1 MMKYG
6 TLSKQCLVEVAGLA
20 SEGHG
25 RCGDADVVA
34 KQVATG
40 RRDGKQP
47 RLNFSVT
54 VNFLCTLPSIRT
66 SLSIAA
72 TQQLKRPMAS
82 QIYSRYIP
90 PSKKSSISNVC
101 ASNPSTT
108 AATPQSPA
116 PTLQPT
122 RKDASASYARYIP
135 DSKAKAER
143 TSTLM
148 VASIDSTK
156 PKRDRENIGEE
167 PAPKRKKGDKFEEK
181 PRKTRESAQDGQ
193 ERADELD
200 TSVIGVST
208 SAEAPSKSTRHV
220 SPGLEASQDEGSAG
234 LRKKKNK
241 KEKGPNLRVRA
252 SDIQF
257 LPQPAELEGSELGK
271 WRKKKDGQVSKTAT
285 GQEEE
290 VVTEGKDGRSRHKR
304 LMEKREKSMKKT
316 EKLAQMTKS
325 ESTGG
330 EVEVEDV
337 EEVHVELHNLV
348 PLPQPE
354 PVAEPPILSAATSL
368 PPWLASPIRVLP
380 TATAP
385 FSEIGI
391 DNDIS
396 KVLQK
401 RGFSEAFAVQAAV
414 LPLLLPGK
422 LQQPGDVLVSAATGS
437 GKTLAYVLPMVE
449 DISRNQIRKLR
460 GLVIMP
466 TRELVTQ
473 AKDICEICASAF
485 PSGSY
490 RTRVKIGTAVGNE
503 NFRLEQNML
512 MNQELLYDPVE
523 YEKLQL
529 RLNKKWENSEEGS
542 DEEILF
548 DEEVVSALP
557 DHIIRHVSKVDI
569 LICTPG
575 RLVEHIKS
583 TPGFTLEHI
592 KWLVVDEADKLLDQS
607 FQQWLDV
614 VMAAISVES
623 DLARSMDQVR
633 KVVLSATMTRDVG
646 LLNPLMLYRPKLV
659 VLEGAAKEDSDP
671 LVSQVHFLPAL
682 LLESAVK
689 VEDENIK
696 PLYLMELLK
705 RENIISENSSDESTS
720 TSESSDD
727 ESSFDGG
734 SSQSSGQSARDEMQ
748 NSESDNPHGVLI
760 FTKSNESAVRLGRLI
775 ALLAPSSS
783 LHIGI
788 LTSTT
793 PRAARKSTLKS
804 FNAGK
809 VSILV
814 ASDLVSRGLDL
825 PNLAHVINY
834 DVSTSLTSYVHRIGR
849 TARAGKRGHAW
860 TLYTA
865 TEGRWFWNEIVRSEI
880 VDRSSRKI
888 ERVNIKAD
896 FFEGDQRAKYEEA
909 LEELGWEARN
919 SRSKD
924 ISA

>member
-1 MMKYG
+1 MG
-6 TLSKQCLVEVAGLA
+6 NSSG
-20 SEGHG
+20 
-25 RCGDADVVA
+25 
-34 KQVATG
+34 
-40 RRDGKQP
+40 
-47 RLNFSVT
+47 LNFSVT
-54 VNFLCTLPSIRT
+54 VNFLCALPSIR
-66 SLSIAA
+66 SNLPIAT
-72 TQQLKRPMAS
+72 TQQPNRPMAS

-90 PSKKSSISNVC
+90 PSKKSSVSNVC
-101 ASNPSTT
+101 ASQPSTT
-108 AATPQSPA
+108 AATPQSPP
-116 PTLQPT
+116 PTLPPI

-143 TSTLM
+143 TSTLI
-148 VASIDSTK
+148 VPSIDSTT
-156 PKRDRENIGEE
+156 PKRNRESVDGE
-167 PAPKRKKGDKFEEK
+167 PAPKRTKRDKFEKK
-181 PRKTRESAQDGQ
+181 PRKTRESAQDSQ
-193 ERADELD
+193 EQAGALD
-200 TSVIGVST
+200 ASVIEERT
-208 SAEAPSKSTRHV
+208 SAEAPSKSTGHG
-220 SPGLEASQDEGSAG
+220 SPGLEASQDEGPAE

-241 KEKGPNLRVRA
+241 KGNEPKVRVEA
-252 SDIQF
+252 SDVQF
-257 LPQPAELEGSELGK
+257 VPQPAEREVSEIGK
-271 WRKKKDGQVSKTAT
+271 RRKKKDGSISETAT
-285 GQEEE
+285 WQEEE
-290 VVTEGKDGRSRHKR
+290 VVTEGKDGRSRHKK

-316 EKLAQMTKS
+316 EKLAQMTRS
-325 ESTGG
+325 ESTGEG
-330 EVEVEDV
+330 VEVEKV
-337 EEVHVELHNLV
+337 EEVHVELHDLV

-391 DNDIS
+391 ENDIS

-401 RGFSEAFAVQAAV
+401 RGFIEAFAVQAAV
-414 LPLLLPGK
+414 LPLLLPGN
-422 LQQPGDVLVSAATGS
+422 LQQPGDILVSAATGS
-437 GKTLAYVLPMVE
+437 GKTLAYVLPMVD
-449 DISRNQIRKLR
+449 DISRNQTRKLR
-460 GLVIMP
+460 GLIIMP

-473 AKDICEICASAF
+473 AKEICEICASAF
-485 PSGSY
+485 PGGSY

-503 NFRLEQNML
+503 NLRLEQNML
-512 MNQELLYDPVE
+512 MSQELLYDPVQ
-523 YEKLQL
+523 YEKHQL
-529 RLNKKWENSEEGS
+529 RLNRKWENSEEGS

-557 DHIIRHVSKVDI
+557 DHIMRHVSKVDI

-575 RLVEHIKS
+575 RLVEHIKT

-614 VMAAISVES
+614 VMAAISMKS
-623 DLARSMDQVR
+623 GLARSRDRVR

-646 LLNPLMLYRPKLV
+646 LLNPLKLYRPKLV

-671 LVSQVHFLPAL
+671 LVAQAHFLPAL
-682 LLESAVK
+682 LLESGVK

-705 RENIISENSSDESTS
+705 RENIICDNSSGESTS

-727 ESSFDGG
+727 ESSSDSG
-734 SSQSSGQSARDEMQ
+734 SSQTSVQSAPVEVQ
-748 NSESDNPHGVLI
+748 NSESGTPHGVLI
-760 FTKSNESAVRLGRLI
+760 FTKSNESAMRLGRLI

-809 VSILV
+809 ISILV

-834 DVSTSLTSYVHRIGR
+834 DVPTSLTSYVHRIGR

-865 TEGRWFWNEIVRSEI
+865 TEGRWFWNEIGRSEI
-880 VDRSSRKI
+880 VERSSRKI

-896 FFEGDQRAKYEEA
+896 FFEADQRAKYEKA
-909 LEELGWEARN
+909 LEELRWEARN
-919 SRSKD
+919 SQ
-924 ISA
+924 